1 MEGRLK
7 DRVDRSGVPLSCGLE
22 DGLAAAFD
30 FVRPIDQVTEERAH
44 MLANAGPGAEAGV
57 GGRFCADPAPDV
69 LTGPNLMHLLWFVSD
84 SVNGVANWQAEASG
98 RARRLNG

>member
-1 MEGRLK
+1 MGGRLK
-7 DRVDRSGVPLSCGLE
+7 ERVDSTGVAIGFGLE
-22 DGLAAAFD
+22 DGLAAACD
-30 FVRPIDQVTEERAH
+30 FVSPIGQTTKERAH
-44 MLANAGPGAEAGV
+44 VLADSGRGAEAGV
-57 GGRFCADPAPDV
+57 GGHFGADPAPDV

>member
-1 MEGRLK
+1 MGGRLK
-7 DRVDRSGVPLSCGLE
+7 ERVDSTGVEVGLGLE
-22 DGLAAAFD
+22 DGSAAAFD
-30 FVRPIDQVTEERAH
+30 VVSPVGQATEECPY
-44 MLANAGPGAEAGV
+44 LLTNSGPGAEAGV
-57 GGRFCADPAPDV
+57 GRHFCADPAPDV

>member
-1 MEGRLK
+1 MDRRLK
-7 DRVDRSGVPLSCGLE
+7 DRVDRSGVLLSFGLE
-22 DGLAAAFD
+22 NGLATAFD
-30 FVRPIDQVTEERAH
+30 FLSPIDQTTEERAH
-44 MLANAGPGAEAGV
+44 VLANAGPGAEAGV
-57 GGRFCADPAPDV
+57 RGHFRADPAPDV

>member
-1 MEGRLK
+1 MGGRLK
-7 DRVDRSGVPLSCGLE
+7 ERVDSTGVDVGLGLE
-22 DGLAAAFD
+22 DGSTAAFD
-30 FVRPIDQVTEERAH
+30 SVSPVGQATEESAYLL
-44 MLANAGPGAEAGV
+44 MNAGPGAEAGV
-57 GGRFCADPAPDV
+57 GGHFCADPAPDV

>member
-1 MEGRLK
+1 
-7 DRVDRSGVPLSCGLE
+7 
-22 DGLAAAFD
+22 
-30 FVRPIDQVTEERAH
+30 
-44 MLANAGPGAEAGV
+44 
-57 GGRFCADPAPDV
+57 V